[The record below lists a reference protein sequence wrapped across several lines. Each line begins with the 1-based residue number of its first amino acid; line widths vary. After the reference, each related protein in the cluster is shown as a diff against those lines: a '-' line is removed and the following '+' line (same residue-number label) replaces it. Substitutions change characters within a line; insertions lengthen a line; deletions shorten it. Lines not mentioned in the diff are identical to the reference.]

1 MRLVCY
7 PVCGSIRPLYFISVG
22 SIQDM
27 SFKAPESLAEQIAKH
42 IGDEI
47 IAGRL
52 PGKERIQE
60 LKVVKDLEVSRGSVR
75 EALLILESRH
85 LIEIYPRRGALV
97 TELTEESVSSL
108 YELYINV
115 LSMLT
120 SLVAQRWKEGDLDV
134 LLAQLQQIQ
143 TLANSRAPEAR
154 MEVIKAGF
162 DLMTLAYPIA
172 GNSYLQ
178 GVLEDLQPSIHRTY
192 VRAMQVGIDE
202 VDISINFF
210 AGLMQAVLQKNGDR
224 VKQIVTEYGEH
235 QMALVLSSL

>member
-1 MRLVCY
+1 
-7 PVCGSIRPLYFISVG
+7 
-22 SIQDM
+22 M
-27 SFKAPESLAEQIAKH
+27 SFKAPESLAEQIAQH

-60 LKVVKDLEVSRGSVR
+60 LKVVKELEVSRGSVR

-85 LIEIYPRRGALV
+85 LIDIYPRRGALV
-97 TELTEESVSSL
+97 TELSETSVTSL

-115 LSMLT
+115 LTMLV
-120 SLVAQRWKEGDLDV
+120 SQVAKRWREGDLDA
-134 LLAQLQQIQ
+134 LLVHLQHIQ
-143 TLANSRAPEAR
+143 TLANSRAPDAR
-154 MEVIKAGF
+154 MDVIKAGF
-162 DLMTLAYPIA
+162 DLMSMAYPIG
-172 GNSYLQ
+172 GNTYLQ

-210 AGLMQAVLQKNGDR
+210 AGLMQAVLQRDTD
-224 VKQIVTEYGEH
+224 QIEQVVTEYGER